1 MTKLSEILKKHAA
14 YTKESL
20 SDPRPSGNKRTVPPG
35 RQKELEEV
43 SAMTPPKIGWRIF
56 LILFCVF
63 IGVVMVNSPEYGGD
77 FVPAIKVFYFA
88 FCTIPPTVALT
99 VTYCVKRGVYNRRME
114 RKWMLQREIKEVED
128 HNRSLEESRDKWEA
142 REKRREEQMRSL
154 MREARKLIASKEYFD
169 QLLSADATDMETEL
183 STLCAY
189 LLIDSDISITDTYL
203 FRSIDATRDIAITE
217 SSVSFH
223 PVSGAWTALENA
235 GQYNRQA
242 RLLYYVSVWKMNE
255 RLRYYCGELMLD
267 KSVVPSGSLDD
278 FLAQHNSTPTA
289 TGTERYLFTT
299 TSAQKF
305 DFSDKNTG
313 AFITRI
319 LQNSTWRDLITTTV
333 KTKLPTPSRDAVPDG
348 KSLFKMLG
356 FWRKEEDETDVFLN
370 NLELEGWTTVR
381 RVHAGTGFYVWDTMK
396 KATAYSIPDIVDG
409 TSVEI
414 IWNNAFENAPHLRI
428 LAIPKSIAF
437 IGSHI
442 FSNHSVPSN
451 IHIYYHGTLAEWNK
465 IHLDK
470 GWNYFRNGGCV
481 IVHCTDTSFVA

>member
-63 IGVVMVNSPEYGGD
+63 IGVIMVSSPEYGGD

-114 RKWMLQREIKEVED
+114 RKWMIQREIKEVED

-203 FRSIDATRDIAITE
+203 FRSIDASRDIAITE
-217 SSVSFH
+217 SSISFH

-267 KSVVPSGSLDD
+267 KSVVPSGSVDD
-278 FLAQHNSTPTA
+278 FLAQHNCMPS
-289 TGTERYLFTT
+289 
-299 TSAQKF
+299 S
-305 DFSDKNTG
+305 TG
-313 AFITRI
+313 AEHTAYKTLSSEKFEFSNGMVKGLVNQI
-319 LQNSTWRDLITTTV
+319 LQSRRLREQMVGNN
-333 KTKLPTPSRDAVPDG
+333 KKKLPAPMWELVPTSERLVKLRGLWDYDN
-348 KSLFKMLG
+348 
-356 FWRKEEDETDVFLN
+356 DETAAYLN
-370 NLELEGWTTVR
+370 RMNVEIFNQSKS
-381 RVHAGTGFYVWDTMK
+381 VHAGDKSRVSPSIRAA
-396 KATAYSIPDIVDG
+396 KACSIPTESNVQGI
-409 TSVEI
+409 EAH
-414 IWNNAFENAPHLRI
+414 AFEEVPHLEC
-428 LAIPKSIAF
+428 LSIPKNI
-437 IGSHI
+437 ININGYI
-442 FSNHSVPSN
+442 FSSRATPHI
-451 IHIYYHGTLAEWNK
+451 IHIIYQGGQSEWNK
-465 IHLDK
+465 VSLTNN
-470 GWNYFRNGGCV
+470 WARLPNGGCV